1 MKFVHF
7 SVISA
12 FTLFASVFSLPNPG
26 DRSPSSALQVDVKLS
41 RLSNTNFKISVT
53 NTGPEPLRLV
63 KLDGLLS
70 DLDVNKISAVKEG
83 GLLLV
88 QTLIQD
94 ANGSL

>member
-7 SVISA
+7 SLIVA
-12 FTLFASVFSLPNPG
+12 FAIFASVFSLPNPG
-26 DRSPSSALQVDVKLS
+26 DWSPFPALQVDVKLE

-53 NTGPEPLRLV
+53 NTGLEPLRLV

-88 QTLIQD
+88 QALIQD
-94 ANGSL
+94 ANHSL